1 VDDAVGYFRDI
12 ANTRDRLPFWID
24 GVVMKINDIGKQN
37 ELGVVSGKPKG
48 QVAWKFDSVGAET
61 VIEGVVI
68 TGGHNGVLYP
78 TAQLRPVEIGGTTVS
93 NASLATFDEI
103 ARLDV
108 AIGDKVWV
116 VKANDIIPKIIRVTE
131 RAITRQPILTPTI
144 CPFCAGEVGRRIGVG
159 GDEGIFIECRNAD
172 CSNKSSG
179 KIRRWIA
186 SLDIQGIGDVVLEAL
201 LDRFSIEDAADL
213 YGMADRAEALAK
225 LIINVEN
232 QTVLGA
238 KRTKTILDAIESL
251 RDLTLSQFLGSLG
264 IDRLGKRRVELMA
277 VAADGA
283 LDTLDNWRSGK
294 LRQES
299 LAEKAGVPKVATQI
313 QDAIDAMAPLID
325 KLLAAGVKVQSRQQG
340 QFASRAETVKTVCIS
355 GKLPSGMKK
364 SDYEA
369 PLRAVGYELVDAVS
383 KELNYL
389 VLADPDS
396 ISSKA
401 EKARKLGVLVIS
413 EDQLQSIVNA

>member
-1 VDDAVGYFRDI
+1 
-12 ANTRDRLPFWID
+12 
-24 GVVMKINDIGKQN
+24 
-37 ELGVVSGKPKG
+37 
-48 QVAWKFDSVGAET
+48 
-61 VIEGVVI
+61 
-68 TGGHNGVLYP
+68 
-78 TAQLRPVEIGGTTVS
+78 
-93 NASLATFDEI
+93 
-103 ARLDV
+103 
-108 AIGDKVWV
+108 
-116 VKANDIIPKIIRVTE
+116 
-131 RAITRQPILTPTI
+131 
-144 CPFCAGEVGRRIGVG
+144 
-159 GDEGIFIECRNAD
+159 
-172 CSNKSSG
+172 
-179 KIRRWIA
+179 
-186 SLDIQGIGDVVLEAL
+186 
-201 LDRFSIEDAADL
+201 
-213 YGMADRAEALAK
+213 
-225 LIINVEN
+225 
-232 QTVLGA
+232 
-238 KRTKTILDAIESL
+238 
-251 RDLTLSQFLGSLG
+251 LSQFLGSLG

-313 QDAIDAMAPLID
+313 QDAIDAMAPLMD